1 MDASALEWTLTG
13 LDEDK
18 EIEDFAARVPGFLES
33 RAVPQATTTILFLL
47 SDEPTT
53 DHILASTSTIS
64 SSLAHQGTHIFRKK
78 CGRAVC
84 GCV

>member
-33 RAVPQATTTILFLL
+33 HAVPQATTTVTILFFL

-53 DHILASTSTIS
+53 DHIIASCSTIS
-64 SSLAHQGTHIFRKK
+64 SSLAHQGTHIFRK
-78 CGRAVC
+78 
-84 GCV
+84 